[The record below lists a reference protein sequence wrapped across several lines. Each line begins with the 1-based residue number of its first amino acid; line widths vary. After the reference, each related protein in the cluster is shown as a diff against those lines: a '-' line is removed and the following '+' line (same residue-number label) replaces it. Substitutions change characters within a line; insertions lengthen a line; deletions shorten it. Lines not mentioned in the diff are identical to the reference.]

1 MIKLY
6 RGLIDILIFNSR
18 QMDEMVTNHV
28 RKDAPDDTGD
38 FGVNG
43 FWNLLLEVTFLLF
56 TKMFIACGVLLTVGL
71 AVVFFPL
78 HAMRVS
84 VINIMNHRADPF
96 PVEQINQE
104 PIMEKK
110 DGNTKKEK

>member
-18 QMDEMVTNHV
+18 QMDEMFTKHI
-28 RKDAPDDTGD
+28 RDGAPEGNGD

-56 TKMFIACGVLLTVGL
+56 TKSFIAIGVILSVSL

-78 HAMRVS
+78 YALKQS
-84 VINIMNHRADPF
+84 ISNILNHRATPF
-96 PVEQINQE
+96 EPEPVE
-104 PIMEKK
+104 PK
-110 DGNTKKEK
+110 

>member
-18 QMDEMVTNHV
+18 SMDEMFTRHI
-28 RKDAPDDTGD
+28 RDGTEAGGD

-56 TKMFIACGVLLTVGL
+56 TKFFIACGVVLTVSL
-71 AVVFFPL
+71 AIIFFPL
-78 HAMRVS
+78 YAVMQA
-84 VINIMNHRADPF
+84 ILNILNHRALPF
-96 PVEQINQE
+96 EEPTVVE
-104 PIMEKK
+104 PK
-110 DGNTKKEK
+110 

>member
-18 QMDEMVTNHV
+18 QMDEMLTKHV
-28 RKDAPDDTGD
+28 RQDAPDYTGD

-56 TKMFIACGVLLTVGL
+56 TKMFIACGVILTVAL

-78 HAMRVS
+78 HALRVA
-84 VINIMNHRADPF
+84 VVNIVNHRAEPF
-96 PVEQINQE
+96 TIDQQE
-104 PIMEKK
+104 PILEKK

>member
-18 QMDEMVTNHV
+18 QMDEMFTKHV
-28 RKDAPDDTGD
+28 RQDVPNNTGD

-43 FWNLLLEVTFLLF
+43 FWNLLLEVTFLIF
-56 TKMFIACGVLLTVGL
+56 TKMFIACGVLLTVAL
-71 AVVFFPL
+71 ALVFFPL
-78 HAMRVS
+78 YALRVS
-84 VINIMNHRADPF
+84 VRNVLTHQATPHIIDY
-96 PVEQINQE
+96 QE
-104 PIMEKK
+104 PIAEAK

>member
-18 QMDEMVTNHV
+18 QMDEMFTKHV
-28 RKDAPDDTGD
+28 REDAPDNTGD

-71 AVVFFPL
+71 ALVFFPL
-78 HAMRVS
+78 HAMRVAC
-84 VINIMNHRADPF
+84 INIMNHRADPF
-96 PVEQINQE
+96 PVEQTE
-104 PIMEKK
+104 PIPEKK
-110 DGNTKKEK
+110 